1 MTIQSDGW
9 QFHVK
14 LVHLYRD
21 AMKIVERSTGVSQT
35 RLDILHELFHADEIS
50 QAELQKR
57 LDIEGAVATRILK
70 QLEAMGLVNRRPD
83 PRDNRFTL
91 VSMSQEA
98 RRNHAS
104 ETNNRFKD
112 NFGERIMQGLDET
125 DRANLLRMM
134 EQIQANIL
142 AISDTDLLAK

>member
-9 QFHVK
+9 QFHIK

-21 AMKIVERSTGVSQT
+21 AMNVVERQTGMSQT

-50 QAELQKR
+50 QAELQNR

-70 QLEAMGLVNRRPD
+70 QLEAAGLVNRRPD
-83 PRDNRFTL
+83 PQDNRFTL

-104 ETNNRFKD
+104 ERNNRFKD
-112 NFGERIMQGLDET
+112 NFGERIMQGIAEA
-125 DRANLLRMM
+125 DRAHLLQMI
-134 EQIQANIL
+134 EQIHENVL
-142 AISDTDLLAK
+142 AIGDANLIE

>member
-9 QFHVK
+9 QFHVE

-21 AMKIVERSTGVSQT
+21 AMKIVERQTGMSQT

-50 QAELQKR
+50 QAELQNR

-70 QLEAMGLVNRRPD
+70 QLEAVGMVSRRPD
-83 PRDNRFTL
+83 PQDNRFTL
-91 VSMSQEA
+91 VSMSQQA
-98 RRNHAS
+98 RDNHNG
-104 ETNNRFKD
+104 EQNMRFK
-112 NFGERIMQGLDET
+112 NHFGERLMQGLDEA

-134 EQIQANIL
+134 GQIHENVL
-142 AISDTDLLAK
+142 AIGDANLME

>member
-9 QFHVK
+9 QFHIE
-14 LVHLYRD
+14 LVHVYRD
-21 AMKIVERSTGVSQT
+21 AMKIVERQTGISQT

-50 QAELQKR
+50 QAELQNR

-70 QLEAMGLVNRRPD
+70 QLEAAGLVNRRPD

-91 VSMSQEA
+91 VSMSQDA

-104 ETNNRFKD
+104 EQNMRFKD
-112 NFGERIMQGLDET
+112 NFGERIMQGINEV
-125 DRANLLRMM
+125 DRANLLRMIG
-134 EQIQANIL
+134 QIHENIL
-142 AISDTDLLAK
+142 AIGDANLME